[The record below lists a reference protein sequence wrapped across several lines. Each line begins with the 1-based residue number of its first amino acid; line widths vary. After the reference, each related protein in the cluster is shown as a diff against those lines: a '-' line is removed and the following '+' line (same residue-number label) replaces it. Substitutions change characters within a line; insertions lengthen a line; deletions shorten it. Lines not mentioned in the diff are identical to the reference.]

1 MSKKTQQRADLTHC
15 GANSSPSPPLCPD
28 PQPSTPASLQ
38 ELLGWSLGALPTH
51 SAIFSRALSSGDLLT
66 GGNGEAAWCWCR
78 DDTGKRVMLG
88 PSPSFASVHL
98 DLALLRAHWG
108 LLRAGKLH
116 RAELGEEHRVSGR
129 SCAAQAPHAAGWVHF
144 LYLFLLY
151 FSSRSRN

>member
-1 MSKKTQQRADLTHC
+1 MQS
-15 GANSSPSPPLCPD
+15 
-28 PQPSTPASLQ
+28 
-38 ELLGWSLGALPTH
+38 
-51 SAIFSRALSSGDLLT
+51 DLLT